1 MGHAICEH
9 GRQRSM
15 VQGVR
20 WGCNLRTGRSVMCKD
35 AVGLLRA
42 RRDALQGVRWVTNM
56 RARSSAHYMQ
66 GVRWGINLRARSSAL
81 LDARSAALHKISRV
95 EDITSSPRSPRHS
108 FAVAAD
114 PTAPP
119 LTRSPT
125 APASSRTSSNPCD
138 ALNATRSLHVFA
150 GTVGGLMAGT

>member
-1 MGHAICEH
+1 MQSANTVVSALCARI
-9 GRQRSM
+9 
-15 VQGVR
+15 
-20 WGCNLRTGRSVMCKD
+20 
-35 AVGLLRA
+35 AVGLESA
-42 RRDALQGVRWVTNM
+42 STIVGAVT
-56 RARSSAHYMQ
+56 ARSAVGHKYASTVVGAPY
-66 GVRWGINLRARSSAL
+66 ARSAVVQESASTVVSAT
-81 LDARSAALHKISRV
+81 DARSAALHKISRV

-114 PTAPP
+114 PTVPP

-125 APASSRTSSNPCD
+125 ALASSRTSSNPCD

>member
-1 MGHAICEH
+1 MGHKSVSTVVSAMCV
-9 GRQRSM
+9 RS
-15 VQGVR
+15 
-20 WGCNLRTGRSVMCKD
+20 
-35 AVGLLRA
+35 AVGHKYA
-42 RRDALQGVRWVTNM
+42 NTVVGAL
-56 RARSSAHYMQ
+56 Y
-66 GVRWGINLRARSSAL
+66 
-81 LDARSAALHKISRV
+81 ARSAVGHQCASTVVGALGARSAVGHKFSRV

>member
-1 MGHAICEH
+1 MHQSA
-9 GRQRSM
+9 STVVSALTAM
-15 VQGVR
+15 
-20 WGCNLRTGRSVMCKD
+20 S
-35 AVGLLRA
+35 AVGHQSA
-42 RRDALQGVRWVTNM
+42 STVVIALN
-56 RARSSAHYMQ
+56 ARSAVGHQSAST
-66 GVRWGINLRARSSAL
+66 VVSAT
-81 LDARSAALHKISRV
+81 DARSAALHKISRV

-114 PTAPP
+114 PTASP

>member
-1 MGHAICEH
+1 MGDQSASTVVSAISA
-9 GRQRSM
+9 RS
-15 VQGVR
+15 
-20 WGCNLRTGRSVMCKD
+20 
-35 AVGLLRA
+35 AVGHRFA
-42 RRDALQGVRWVTNM
+42 STVVSAIS
-56 RARSSAHYMQ
+56 ARSAVGRESVSTVVGALDARNAVGVQSASTVV
-66 GVRWGINLRARSSAL
+66 GAL
-81 LDARSAALHKISRV
+81 GARSAALHKISRV

-125 APASSRTSSNPCD
+125 ALASSRTSSNPCD